1 MRRIVLALSFLL
13 AYATSAFAQSGCS
26 TIVTGA
32 VLTAAQWNACFAA
45 KQNVLGFTPLSVN
58 GGVMTGRLVT
68 AASTTTA
75 AGFNIPAGTAPTSPV
90 DGDIWTT
97 TAGVFARINGS
108 TVGLGGGT
116 ILLAN
121 GSAAAPSLAFT
132 SDTDTGMYRVGANNI
147 GISAGGSKIMDL
159 GTNASGVYV
168 AVPGAAAAGS
178 GYPFVGGG
186 WDTSGVILL
195 HPEQKSIYIYGD
207 FGSTAYFADYGLTSW
222 GYAIGNIGN
231 NNFGLLYTTHSFS
244 ITPPFD
250 VDTKLSQVWA
260 PSWTYI
266 QNPVASTGVNPTMN
280 TGPAFGWGFATIGA
294 TDVVNK
300 TQGLG
305 GTDFVFSNWND
316 VAMKNLVFIR
326 STGANLEVHSQN
338 ATDIPLVV
346 KGSSTQSANLTLWR
360 DSSNNALA
368 SLDKDG
374 YLTLGITAGL
384 NFAISPTAVTGF
396 FADGT
401 NVALRTYA
409 TTAKIYFQ
417 NASGATTFGDWD
429 STRLNIANATAST
442 STTTGALT
450 VAGGLGVAGALNAA
464 SFGLSG
470 PFTVTSASATCVS
483 VGPNGATNPTF
494 QIDCSTASAAT
505 GVKITP
511 NAAGSGAQIAA
522 LSSNTNDSLSV
533 LAKGTGTIQVG
544 TGSQQVTIGGTAGT
558 IALRF
563 INDNLTG
570 FGSRAPLETNNYA
583 NSQETMR
590 WAQTVVTSFATF
602 RANSNLVANATQTI
616 ASGASAAWNDFEAA
630 SHTTTLTGSTTIT
643 SPFAKSVFFGGTL
656 TDASAVTVNNAAA
669 VYIDAAPVAAGSVTI
684 TAGWSLFVNSGRALF
699 GGGLTTTI
707 GSTIMV
713 PTQTI
718 VSAGAAVWS
727 DLELSDSTMTLTGT
741 TTVNAL
747 ARAYIGGGTITDSSS
762 VTVTSATTMF
772 VAAPPAAAGSVT
784 ITNPWAFRVGSGNA
798 GLPAGGYLNFGA
810 TGSSSS
816 GTNGYGIRDNGGV
829 MEKKNSGGAWS
840 AL

>member
-1 MRRIVLALSFLL
+1 MRRIVLTLSFLL
-13 AYATSAFAQSGCS
+13 AYTAAALAQSGCPQ
-26 TIVTGA
+26 IVTGA
-32 VLTAAQWNACFAA
+32 VLTAAQWNNCFMR
-45 KQNVLGFTPLSVN
+45 KTDNLGYTPLSIN
-58 GGVMTGRLVT
+58 GGAMAGRLVT

-75 AGFNIPAGTAPTSPV
+75 AGFNIPAGAAPTSPV

-108 TVGLGGGT
+108 TIGLGGGT
-116 ILLAN
+116 VLLAN
-121 GSAAAPSLAFT
+121 GSVGAPSLAFS
-132 SDTDTGMYRVGANNI
+132 SDTTTGLYRIGSGNI
-147 GISAGGSKIMDL
+147 GVA
-159 GTNASGVYV
+159 ASGVNV
-168 AVPGAAAAGS
+168 LGISVNGISIQNGTSAAGFSLEARPSVTTFPVPALRPTTTNSVIAVDILPNGTPTESATNGYAWFDVCDTDLVSTPAAATVCTRQGIKSDRAEFGS
-178 GYPFVGGG
+178 RSFNGAVAKPVSFMVSNVEYMRIGITGLVSVTNNTSALPAPRTNTAFQIGGANSSALFLG
-186 WDTSGVILL
+186 LDSFGNAN
-195 HPEQKSIYIYGD
+195 QIYGRRSNGTATSPSGLISGD
-207 FGSTAYFADYGLTSW
+207 QITSFAALGYGTTAYSAASR
-222 GYAIGNIGN
+222 A
-231 NNFGLLYTTHSFS
+231 SFQ
-244 ITPPFD
+244 F
-250 VDTKLSQVWA
+250 LA
-260 PSWTYI
+260 AESWTDTA
-266 QNPVASTGVNPTMN
+266 QGTGIRILVTPNGTIV
-280 TGPAFGWGFATIGA
+280 PA
-294 TDVVNK
+294 
-300 TQGLG
+300 
-305 GTDFVFSNWND
+305 
-316 VAMKNLVFIR
+316 
-326 STGANLEVHSQN
+326 EV
-338 ATDIPLVV
+338 L
-346 KGSSTQSANLTLWR
+346 
-360 DSSNNALA
+360 
-368 SLDKDG
+368 
-374 YLTLGITAGL
+374 
-384 NFAISPTAVTGF
+384 AISNAGIVSV
-396 FADGT
+396 D
-401 NVALRTYA
+401 A
-409 TTAKIYFQ
+409 TTV
-417 NASGATTFGDWD
+417 
-429 STRLNIANATAST
+429 ST

-450 VAGGLGVAGALNAA
+450 VAGGLGVAGAINAA
-464 SFGLSG
+464 SGTFASLGLTG
-470 PFTVTSASATCVS
+470 PVTVTSNSANCLAA
-483 VGPNGATNPTF
+483 GPNGTTNPSF
-494 QIDCSTASAAT
+494 QVDCSTGSAVT
-505 GVKITP
+505 GVKVTSNI
-511 NAAGSGAQIAA
+511 AGSGAQIAA
-522 LSSNTNDSLSV
+522 MSSNTNDSLSV
-533 LAKGTGTIQVG
+533 LAKGTGTVQIG

-590 WAQTVVTSFATF
+590 WAQSVITSFATF

-616 ASGASAAWNDFEAA
+616 ASGASVAWNDFEVA
-630 SHTTTLTGSTTIT
+630 SHTTTLTGTTTIT

-656 TDASAVTVNNAAA
+656 TNASAVTVNNAAA
-669 VYIDAAPVAAGSVTI
+669 VFIDAAPVAAGSVTI
-684 TAGWSLFVNSGRALF
+684 GAGWSLFINSGRALF
-699 GGGLTTTI
+699 GGGLTTNI